1 MGILKKVRGQEKAD
15 ELIGRAYTSGRLSH
29 AYLFAGP
36 SGVGRLTAA
45 LELAAA
51 WMCRVNDKGYCGECR
66 DCRRVFDFQ
75 HPDVMLTIPAMG
87 STDPEDVASLIRTRL
102 EDGVTPIRFEG
113 NTRISIDQIRELQD
127 RLSMK
132 AYEDRGHVEIIL
144 DADRMGVEAANA
156 LLKTL
161 EEPPEDTVLIL
172 LSSRWSA
179 LLPTV
184 RSRTHLV
191 RFRRL
196 GEDIV
201 RDILVERLGIE
212 PERAAE
218 LALSSD
224 GRPGTALARADDSGR
239 EPGDNDPAS
248 VLRMIREC
256 ASVSCALSLASEVS
270 RKLGREGSLEF
281 CRDMQAFI
289 HDLRRGETGMSPI
302 SHSREETGGMGL
314 DEEACALGVEL
325 FRKAEARLAGN
336 VMVNIALGAA
346 FTGIWDRARGGGR
359 D

>member
-1 MGILKKVRGQEKAD
+1 MGILKKVRGQERAD
-15 ELIGRAYTSGRLSH
+15 ELIGSAYTSGRLAH

-51 WMCRVNDKGYCGECR
+51 WMCRMDDGGYCGECR

-75 HPDVMLTIPAMG
+75 HPDVMLTIPTMG
-87 STDPEDVASLIRTRL
+87 STEPEDVAALIRTRL

-184 RSRTHLV
+184 RSRAHLV

-201 RDILVERLGIE
+201 RDILVERLGID
-212 PERAAE
+212 PRRAAE

-224 GRPGTALARADDSGR
+224 GRPGMALARADGAAR
-239 EPGDNDPAS
+239 EPGDHDPAS

-256 ASVSCALSLASEVS
+256 ASVSGALSLASEVS

-289 HDLRRGETGMSPI
+289 HDLRRGETGMLPI
-302 SHSREETGGMGL
+302 SHSREETVGMGL
-314 DEEACALGVEL
+314 DEEACTLGMEL
-325 FRKAEARLAGN
+325 FRKAEVRLAGN
-336 VMVNIALGAA
+336 GMTNVVLGAA
-346 FTGIWDRARGGGR
+346 FTGIWGSTGGGR
-359 D
+359 RE